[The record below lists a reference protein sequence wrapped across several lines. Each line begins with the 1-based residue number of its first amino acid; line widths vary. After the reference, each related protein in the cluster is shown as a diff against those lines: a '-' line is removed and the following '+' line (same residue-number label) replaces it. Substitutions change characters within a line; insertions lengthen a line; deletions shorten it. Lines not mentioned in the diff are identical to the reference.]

1 MSIGLEER
9 TQAESRFPQAGV
21 GLLFDIRRYSVNDGP
36 GIRTTVFFKGCPL
49 SCWWCHNPEGRS
61 QKPNLILFKDRC
73 LSCGDCLGVCPHG
86 AIIHDDGA
94 IRTLPSVCRACG
106 TCVEACPGDAR
117 QLAGHWMTVSA
128 VVREIEKDVVFYDE
142 SGGGVTL
149 SGGEPLAQP
158 RFVDA
163 LLDACVKRH
172 IHTAVDTCGFVERDL
187 LLDLSEKVDLFLYD
201 LKLLDP
207 VKHQKYAGVSND
219 SILEN
224 LEALARR
231 KKSIV
236 VRFPVIPGINDGAE
250 DICLM
255 AAFLSDLG
263 LLRIDLLPYHRIG
276 LEKYRRLGMQY
287 RLEGL
292 EPPAADHVR
301 QIARQFER
309 EGFAV
314 RVGA

>member
-1 MSIGLEER
+1 M
-9 TQAESRFPQAGV
+9 PQAAL
-21 GLLFDIRRYSVNDGP
+21 GLLFDIRRYSVHDGP

-61 QKPNLILFKDRC
+61 PKPNLILFQDRC
-73 LSCGDCLGVCPHG
+73 LSCGDCLAVCPQG
-86 AIIHDDGA
+86 AIVRGNGA

-106 TCVEACPGDAR
+106 TCVETCPSEAR
-117 QLAGHWMTVSA
+117 QLAGRWMSVAA
-128 VVREIEKDVVFYDE
+128 VVREIEKDVAFFDE

-158 RFVDA
+158 HFVDA
-163 LLDACVKRH
+163 LLEACAGRH
-172 IHTAVDTCGFVERDL
+172 INTVVDTCGLVDKNVL
-187 LLDLSEKVDLFLYD
+187 LCLSEKVDLFLYD
-201 LKLLDP
+201 LKVLDP
-207 VKHQKYAGVSND
+207 VKHQKYAGASND

-231 KKSIV
+231 KKPIV

-250 DICLM
+250 DIRQM
-255 AAFLSDLG
+255 AAFLSRLG

-292 EPPAADHVR
+292 ESPAPEHLR
-301 QIARQFER
+301 HIAQQFER